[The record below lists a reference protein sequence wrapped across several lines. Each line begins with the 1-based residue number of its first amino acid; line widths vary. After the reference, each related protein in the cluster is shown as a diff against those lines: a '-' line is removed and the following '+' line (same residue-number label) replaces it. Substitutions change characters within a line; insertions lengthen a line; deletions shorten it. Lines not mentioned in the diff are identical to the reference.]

1 MALYEDRLR
10 AKINELPDKP
20 GVYQYFDSAGTI
32 IYIGKAK
39 NLKSRVLSYLNKNN
53 QSGKTLLLVNKIND
67 LRYIVV
73 NSEQDALL
81 LENNLIKKYKPR
93 YNILLKDDKSYPW
106 ICIKKENF
114 PRVFLTRR
122 YIHNGSEYFGPYTSV
137 KLAHTLISLIKSLYK
152 LRTCNLALEH
162 RNIYNHKF
170 KVCLE
175 YHIGN
180 CLGPCIGKI
189 SEEEYG
195 EYISQIRNI
204 LRGNLSL
211 VIDAMTRR
219 MNLYA
224 EELKFEEAHEMKKAL
239 ESIRNYQAKS
249 TIVRTTV
256 HDTDVFSYM
265 ETEKYAYVNYLRIV
279 HGAVVQVHSVEI
291 EKRIEE
297 EKESVLAFAI
307 CEIRQ
312 LMSSGSKEIIVPFY
326 PDIELEGIQ
335 YVIPQKGDKKQLL
348 DLSERNAGY
357 FRLDR
362 ERQRS
367 LKKEDTVFNMLKTI
381 QLELKL
387 PRLPHRIE
395 CFDNSNIQ
403 GTNPVAACTVFLNG
417 KPAKREYRKFHVKSV
432 TGPDDFAS
440 MEEIIYRR
448 YSRVLDEGADLPDL
462 IVVDGGKGQ
471 LHSAIKSLQK
481 LDLYGKIPILGLAE
495 RMEEIYFPGD
505 KDPYLLGKNS
515 VALKTLMQ
523 IRDEAHRFG
532 ITFHRKLR
540 EKYQTKSVLSEISG
554 IGENTET
561 ALLQVF
567 KSVENISG
575 RSLEELA
582 AVIGRKRAMIV
593 YGYFRKKNNPDDSG
607 L

>member
-10 AKINELPDKP
+10 SKINELPDKP

-39 NLKSRVLSYLNKNN
+39 NLKNRVLSYLNKNN
-53 QSGKTLLLVNKIND
+53 QSSKTLLLVNKIHD
-67 LRYIVV
+67 LQYIVV

-114 PRVFLTRR
+114 PRVFVTRK
-122 YIHNGSEYFGPYTSV
+122 YIHNGSEYFGPYTSG
-137 KLAHTLISLIKSLYK
+137 KLAYTLISLIKSLYK
-152 LRTCNLALEH
+152 LRTCNLVLT
-162 RNIYNHKF
+162 RNAIYNHKF

-180 CLGPCIGKI
+180 CQAPCVGKI
-189 SEEEYG
+189 QEEEYG

-204 LRGNLSL
+204 LRGNLG
-211 VIDAMTRR
+211 VVVETMTRR
-219 MNLYA
+219 MNHYA
-224 EELKFEEAHEMKKAL
+224 EELKYEEANEVKKAL
-239 ESIRNYQAKS
+239 ELIKNYQSKS
-249 TIVRTTV
+249 TIVRTTI
-256 HDTDVFSYM
+256 HDTDVFSYI
-265 ETEKYAYVNYLRIV
+265 ETEKYAYINYLRIV
-279 HGAVVQVHSVEI
+279 HGSVVQVHSVEI
-291 EKRIEE
+291 EKKIEE
-297 EKESVLAFAI
+297 EKESVFAFAI
-307 CEIRQ
+307 YEIRQ
-312 LMSSGSKEIIVPFY
+312 LMGSQSREIIVPFY
-326 PDIELEGIQ
+326 PDIMLDGIQ
-335 YVIPQKGDKKQLL
+335 YLIPQKGDKKQLL

-367 LKKEDTVFNMLKTI
+367 LKRDNSSFNILKTI

-403 GTNPVAACTVFLNG
+403 GTNPVAACTVFIDG

-432 TGPDDFAS
+432 VGPDDFAS
-440 MEEIIYRR
+440 MEEIVYRR
-448 YSRVLDEGADLPDL
+448 YSRVLDEGSELPDL

-471 LHSAIKSLQK
+471 LHSAIKSLKK
-481 LDLYGKIPILGLAE
+481 LEVYGKIPILGLAE

-515 VALKTLMQ
+515 MALKILMQ

-540 EKYQTKSVLSEISG
+540 EKTQIQSVLSEIYG

-561 ALLQVF
+561 ALLHAF
-567 KSVENISG
+567 KTVENISV
-575 RSLEELA
+575 RSLEELS
-582 AVIGRKRAMIV
+582 AVIGQKRAMII
-593 YGYFRKKNNPDDSG
+593 YNYFHKK
-607 L
+607 

>member
-10 AKINELPDKP
+10 SKINELPDKP

-39 NLKSRVLSYLNKNN
+39 NLKNRVLSYLNKSN
-53 QSGKTLLLVNKIND
+53 QSSKTLLLVNKIHD
-67 LRYIVV
+67 LQYIVV

-114 PRVFLTRR
+114 PRVFVTRK
-122 YIHNGSEYFGPYTSV
+122 YIHNGSEYFGPYTSG
-137 KLAHTLISLIKSLYK
+137 KLAYTLISLIKSLYK
-152 LRTCNLALEH
+152 LRTCNLVLT
-162 RNIYNHKF
+162 RNAIYNHKF

-180 CLGPCIGKI
+180 CQAPCVGKI
-189 SEEEYG
+189 QEEEYG

-204 LRGNLSL
+204 LRGNLG
-211 VIDAMTRR
+211 VVVETMTRR
-219 MNLYA
+219 MNHYA
-224 EELKFEEAHEMKKAL
+224 EELKYEEANEVKKAL
-239 ESIRNYQAKS
+239 ELIKNYQSKS
-249 TIVRTTV
+249 TIVRTTI
-256 HDTDVFSYM
+256 HDTDVFSYI
-265 ETEKYAYVNYLRIV
+265 ETEKYAYINYLRIV
-279 HGAVVQVHSVEI
+279 HGSVVQVHSVEI
-291 EKRIEE
+291 EKKIEE
-297 EKESVLAFAI
+297 EKESVFAFAI
-307 CEIRQ
+307 YEIRQ
-312 LMSSGSKEIIVPFY
+312 LMGSQSREIIVPFY
-326 PDIELEGIQ
+326 PDIMLDGIQ
-335 YVIPQKGDKKQLL
+335 YLIPQKGDKKQLL

-367 LKKEDTVFNMLKTI
+367 LKRDNSSFNILKTI

-403 GTNPVAACTVFLNG
+403 GTNPVAACTVFIDG

-432 TGPDDFAS
+432 VGPDDFAS
-440 MEEIIYRR
+440 MEEIVYRR
-448 YSRVLDEGADLPDL
+448 YSRVLDEGSELPDL

-471 LHSAIKSLQK
+471 LHSAIKSLKK
-481 LDLYGKIPILGLAE
+481 LEVYGKIPILGLAE

-515 VALKTLMQ
+515 MALKILMQ

-540 EKYQTKSVLSEISG
+540 EKTQIQSVLSEIYG

-561 ALLQVF
+561 ALLHAF
-567 KSVENISG
+567 KTVENISV
-575 RSLEELA
+575 RSLEELS
-582 AVIGRKRAMIV
+582 AVIGQKRAMII
-593 YGYFRKKNNPDDSG
+593 YNYFHKK
-607 L
+607 